1 MARAQINSFKD
12 LGELMGKPA
21 VVEPAPVKKKRPKP
35 VKRSDLVRKK
45 VEDPKPVEPP
55 KVEEPPKEKPKP
67 KMAPRA
73 PEKRV
78 VYKAPTTIKFDKSL
92 PEKSHPDTRGVSELC
107 KFKQELSK
115 HSLELFGGVVRR
127 VKDWSDSLFPIEET
141 SFQRELIAQ
150 FQLIYNTK
158 FVAKV

>member
-1 MARAQINSFKD
+1 MARVQINSFKG
-12 LGELMGKPA
+12 LGELMGKP
-21 VVEPAPVKKKRPKP
+21 VEVKPEPVKKKKPKP
-35 VKRSDLVRKK
+35 VKREDLKK
-45 VEDPKPVEPP
+45 VEAPKPAESA
-55 KVEEPPKEKPKP
+55 KAEEPPKKAPKRKRVP
-67 KMAPRA
+67 PP

-78 VYKAPTTIKFDKSL
+78 VYKAPTTIKF
-92 PEKSHPDTRGVSELC
+92 EKSASERALPDTRGVSELC

-141 SFQRELIAQ
+141 KFQKELIAQ

-158 FVAKV
+158 FVQKV